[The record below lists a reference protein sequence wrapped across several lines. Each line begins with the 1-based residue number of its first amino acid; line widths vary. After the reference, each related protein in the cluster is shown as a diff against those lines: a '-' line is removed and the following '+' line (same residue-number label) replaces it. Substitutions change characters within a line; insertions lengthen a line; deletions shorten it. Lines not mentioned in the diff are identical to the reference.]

1 MYNLVLQYDTNKHTN
16 KQTNKR
22 KPIVKTVLDF
32 PFLNI
37 FLQCPSK
44 LLGISMWD
52 VLAAHP

>member
-1 MYNLVLQYDTNKHTN
+1 MYNLVLQYDTNKHRN

-44 LLGISMWD
+44 LLDISMWD